1 MGAGSRCSPAARRP
15 AGSRTRGAAGSGR
28 PGGWWRL
35 SRWRIPMVDEVRSDQ
50 KGAVEVAVRVVSDR
64 CTGCEAC
71 VASCPYG
78 AIAVQDGVAVML
90 DNCIQCGACAGA
102 CPAEAIEIDEMS
114 PGTRPEAAGE
124 RDSRAARRASGE
136 ELGDSGDKWHDVWV
150 FAEQRKGKPS
160 SVVYELLG
168 EGRKLADD
176 LGEELC
182 AVLLGHNVDEASND
196 LIAHGAEKVYVVD
209 DPALADFQD
218 EPYAQVIAEL
228 VKEYRPSIFLLG
240 ATTIGRSLGP
250 RVAARLRTGL
260 TADCTGLSIDK
271 EKRLLLQTRPAF
283 GGNIMAT
290 IICPDSRP
298 QMATVRH
305 KVMKRAARDNARR
318 GDIIKLV
325 KEVLPPRARL
335 VKVVEETQ
343 QTVNLAEADIVV
355 SGGRGLGK
363 AENFKLIEDLARVLG
378 AAVGASRAAVDA
390 GWIPYAHQVGQTGK
404 TVCPKIYIACGI
416 SGAIQHLAGMGSSD
430 IIVAINKDPS
440 APIFNVATYGIVGD
454 LFEVV
459 PALTAELSRGSSE

>member
-1 MGAGSRCSPAARRP
+1 MS
-15 AGSRTRGAAGSGR
+15 T
-28 PGGWWRL
+28 
-35 SRWRIPMVDEVRSDQ
+35 
-50 KGAVEVAVRVVSDR
+50 
-64 CTGCEAC
+64 
-71 VASCPYG
+71 CPYG
-78 AIAVQDGVAVML
+78 AIAVRDGVAVLL
-90 DNCIQCGACAGA
+90 DNCTHCGACAGE
-102 CPAEAIEIDEMS
+102 CPAEAIAIEEVKAQAR
-114 PGTRPEAAGE
+114 PEGAGEAEGATARPEAGADRWRG
-124 RDSRAARRASGE
+124 
-136 ELGDSGDKWHDVWV
+136 VWV
-150 FAEQRKGKPS
+150 FAEQRRGKPS

-176 LGEELC
+176 LSEELS
-182 AVLLGHNVDEASND
+182 AVLLGHNVDDAANE

-218 EPYAQVIAEL
+218 EPYAQVITEL
-228 VKEYRPSIFLLG
+228 VQEYKPSIFLLG

-260 TADCTGLSIDK
+260 TADCTGLAIDK
-271 EKRLLLQTRPAF
+271 ERRLLLQTRPAF

-290 IICPDSRP
+290 ILCPDRRP

-305 KVMKRAARDNARR
+305 KVMKRAARDDARR
-318 GDIIKLV
+318 GEIIRLV
-325 KEVLPPRARL
+325 KEILPPRARL
-335 VKVVEETQ
+335 VRVVEETHQ
-343 QTVNLAEADIVV
+343 MVNLAEADIIV

-363 AENFKLIEDLARVLG
+363 AENFKIIEDLARVLG

-459 PALTAELSRGSSE
+459 PALTAELRKSAGG